1 MDSPLVRPTDPF
13 ALVAG
18 ILSLLVAVCGVLGI
32 APWEVVDLR
41 WMLAGTAVVVGIAFL
56 MASVR
61 NSRATSDD

>member
-1 MDSPLVRPTDPF
+1 MDSSLVRRTDPF

-18 ILSLLVAVCGVLGI
+18 ILSLLAAVCGVLGI
-32 APWEVVDLR
+32 APWQVVDLR

>member
-1 MDSPLVRPTDPF
+1 MDSSLVHRADPF

-18 ILSLLVAVCGVLGI
+18 ILSLLVAVCGVLGT

-41 WMLAGTAVVVGIAFL
+41 WMLAGTAVVAGIAFL